1 MNHYLYILY
10 STKINKYYI
19 GYSSDTSRRLEEH
32 NSSKNKNWTQ
42 RGQPWELKVS
52 ISYNTES
59 AAKKAERKLKN
70 LKSRKVIEEVIK
82 TGKFY

>member
-1 MNHYLYILY
+1 M
-10 STKINKYYI
+10 NKYYI

-42 RGQPWELKVS
+42 RGQPWELQVA
-52 ISYNTES
+52 IPYDTES

-70 LKSRKVIEEVIK
+70 LKSRKVIGQVIK
-82 TGKFY
+82 TGEFY